1 MSIPNNSNVEVLAND
16 LKSSEQDDGRK
27 TKAAEAF
34 ADKLGSK
41 NGDDNS
47 NSENDE
53 VVSERDSF

>member
-16 LKSSEQDDGRK
+16 LKSSEQDEGRK
-27 TKAAEAF
+27 TKAEVAF
-34 ADKLGSK
+34 SDKLGSK